1 MRGARSSSVRKAL
14 TVDAYIR
21 GKMRKKQPSVG
32 LQLRRRDKPSVF
44 DMTFRV
50 STRRSQSESFV
61 PAPVRSWHYFLMG
74 ILWAEEAYPLYASE
88 SQYVLVPSRFIFGST
103 AADALAVFSSSLRPL
118 RTPCPQPP
126 ILRMLRKLRIGRA
139 HV

>member
-61 PAPVRSWHYFLMG
+61 PAPVRAWHYFFFF
-74 ILWAEEAYPLYASE
+74 LWGFVGPGRSSPLSAGE
-88 SQYVLVPSRFIFGST
+88 SQFVLVPSRFIFGST

-118 RTPCPQPP
+118 RTSCPQPP
-126 ILRMLRKLRIGRA
+126 ILRMLRKLQIG
-139 HV
+139 